1 MNFILKGIMM
11 PTKQIISSHEN
22 NMTKAVEFLQNELKS
37 VRTGRAAPGLVENL
51 VVDYYGSPTPL
62 KSLATIAAPEP
73 ASIVIKPFD
82 AGCLKD
88 VEKAIKNSDLS
99 LSPVLEGKMIRLN
112 IPPLSEERRKQ
123 IVQQVKQ
130 LGEKTKVSVRNIR
143 RDANKQLDDEQK
155 NKSITEDDCK
165 RGKESIDE
173 ITKKNDKQIDE
184 IIKIKSDEIMN
195 S

>member
-1 MNFILKGIMM
+1 M
-11 PTKQIISSHEN
+11 PTKQVIAIHESS
-22 NMTKAVEFLQNELKS
+22 MVKTVDFLRNELKA
-37 VRTGRAAPGLVENL
+37 VRTGRASPGLVENL
-51 VVDYYGSPTPL
+51 SVEYYGSPTPL

-82 AGCLKD
+82 AASLKD
-88 VEKAIKNSDLS
+88 IEKAIKNSELS
-99 LSPVLEGKMIRLN
+99 LAPVVEGKMIRLN

-143 RDANKQLDDEQK
+143 RDANKQLDDELK
-155 NKSITEDDCK
+155 NKMITEDDCK
-165 RGKESIDE
+165 KGKNSVDD
-173 ITKKNDKQIDE
+173 ITKKNNDQIDS
-184 IIKIKSDEIMN
+184 IIKNKSEEIMN

>member
-1 MNFILKGIMM
+1 
-11 PTKQIISSHEN
+11 
-22 NMTKAVEFLQNELKS
+22 
-37 VRTGRAAPGLVENL
+37 
-51 VVDYYGSPTPL
+51 
-62 KSLATIAAPEP
+62 
-73 ASIVIKPFD
+73 
-82 AGCLKD
+82 
-88 VEKAIKNSDLS
+88 
-99 LSPVLEGKMIRLN
+99 MIRLN

-143 RDANKQLDDEQK
+143 RDTNKQLDDEQK

>member
-1 MNFILKGIMM
+1 M
-11 PTKQIISSHEN
+11 PTKQILSTHEAG
-22 NMTKAVEFLQNELKS
+22 MTKTVDFLRNELKS

-51 VVDYYGSPTPL
+51 SVDYYGSPTPL
-62 KSLATIAAPEP
+62 KSLATIAIPEP

-88 VEKAIKNSDLS
+88 VEKAIKNSELS
-99 LSPVLEGKMIRLN
+99 LAPVLDGKMIRLN

-123 IVQQVKQ
+123 IVGQVKQ
-130 LGEKTKVSVRNIR
+130 FGEKSKVSIRNIR

-155 NKSITEDDCK
+155 GKTITEDDCK
-165 RGKESIDE
+165 KGKDNIDNM
-173 ITKKNDKQIDE
+173 TKKHIDQIDQ
-184 IIKIKSDEIMN
+184 IIKAKSEEIMN

>member
-1 MNFILKGIMM
+1 M
-11 PTKQIISSHEN
+11 PTQQIISSHEN
-22 NMTKAVEFLQNELKS
+22 SMEKAVDFLRNELKS

-51 VVDYYGSPTPL
+51 MVDYYGSPTPL
-62 KSLATIAAPEP
+62 KSLATIAIPEP

-88 VEKAIKNSDLS
+88 VEKAIKTSELS
-99 LSPVLEGKMIRLN
+99 LAPILDGKMIRLN

-123 IVQQVKQ
+123 IVGQVKQ
-130 LGEKTKVSVRNIR
+130 LGEKSKVSVRNIR

-155 NKSITEDDCK
+155 SKLITEDDCK
-165 RGKESIDE
+165 KGKDNIDE
-173 ITKKNDKQIDE
+173 ITKKHIEKLDE
-184 IIKIKSDEIMN
+184 IIKNKSEEIMN

>member
-1 MNFILKGIMM
+1 M
-11 PTKQIISSHEN
+11 PTRSMIAMHESI
-22 NMTKAVEFLQNELKS
+22 MEKTVDFLRNELKS
-37 VRTGRAAPGLVENL
+37 VRTGRASPGLVENL
-51 VVDYYGSPTPL
+51 SVDYYGSPAPL

-82 AGCLKD
+82 PACLKD
-88 VEKAIKNSDLS
+88 IEKAIKNSDLS
-99 LSPVLEGKMIRLN
+99 LAPILDGKMIRLN

-130 LGEKTKVSVRNIR
+130 LGEKSKVSIRNVR

-155 NKSITEDDCK
+155 NKTITEDECK
-165 RGKESIDE
+165 KGKETVDTL
-173 ITKKNDKQIDE
+173 TKKYNDEVDTIVKH
-184 IIKIKSDEIMN
+184 KSEEIMT

>member
-1 MNFILKGIMM
+1 MM
-11 PTKQIISSHEN
+11 PTKQILSSHEN
-22 NMTKAVEFLQNELKS
+22 AMDKAVDFLRNELKS

-62 KSLATIAAPEP
+62 KSLATIAIPEP

-88 VEKAIKNSDLS
+88 IEKAIKASDLS
-99 LSPVLEGKMIRLN
+99 LSPVPEGKMIRLN
-112 IPPLSEERRKQ
+112 IPPLSEERRMQ
-123 IVQQVKQ
+123 IVGQVKQ

-165 RGKESIDE
+165 KGKETVDE

-184 IIKIKSDEIMN
+184 IIKAKSEEIMN
-195 S
+195 G

>member
-1 MNFILKGIMM
+1 M
-11 PTKQIISSHEN
+11 PTKQIVSSHEAG
-22 NMTKAVEFLQNELKS
+22 MEKAVDFLRNELKS

-51 VVDYYGSPTPL
+51 SVDYYGSPTPL

-82 AGCLKD
+82 PACLKD
-88 VEKAIKNSDLS
+88 VEKAIKVSDLS
-99 LSPVLEGKMIRLN
+99 LAPILDGKMIRLN
-112 IPPLSEERRKQ
+112 IPPLSEERRTQ
-123 IVQQVKQ
+123 IVHQVKQ

-155 NKSITEDDCK
+155 GKTITEDDCK
-165 RGKESIDE
+165 KGKDNVDE
-173 ITKKNDKQIDE
+173 ITKKMITQIDE
-184 IIKIKSDEIMN
+184 IIKAKSDEIMN

>member
-1 MNFILKGIMM
+1 MM

-22 NMTKAVEFLQNELKS
+22 NMIKAVEFLQNELKS
-37 VRTGRAAPGLVENL
+37 VRTGRAAPGLVEGL

-88 VEKAIKNSDLS
+88 IEKAIKSSDLS

-130 LGEKTKVSVRNIR
+130 FGEKTKVSVRNIR
-143 RDANKQLDDEQK
+143 RDANKQLDDGQK
-155 NKSITEDDCK
+155 GKTITEDDCK

-173 ITKKNDKQIDE
+173 ITKKNDKQVDE
-184 IIKIKSDEIMN
+184 IVKAKSDEIMN

>member
-1 MNFILKGIMM
+1 M
-11 PTKQIISSHEN
+11 PTKQIISSHES
-22 NMTKAVEFLQNELKS
+22 NMTKAVDFLQNELKS

-82 AGCLKD
+82 AGCLRD

-143 RDANKQLDDEQK
+143 RDTNKQLDDEQK

>member
-1 MNFILKGIMM
+1 M

-82 AGCLKD
+82 AGCLKNI
-88 VEKAIKNSDLS
+88 EKAIKSSDLS

-155 NKSITEDDCK
+155 NKTITEDDCK
-165 RGKESIDE
+165 RGKENIDE
-173 ITKKNDKQIDE
+173 ITKKSDKQVDE
-184 IIKIKSDEIMN
+184 IIKAKSDEIMN

>member
-1 MNFILKGIMM
+1 M

-22 NMTKAVEFLQNELKS
+22 TMEKAVDFLRNEAVDFLRNELKS

-88 VEKAIKNSDLS
+88 IEKAIKSSDLS

-123 IVQQVKQ
+123 IVGQVKQ
-130 LGEKTKVSVRNIR
+130 LGEKTKVSIRNIR
-143 RDANKQLDDEQK
+143 RDAKMMSK
-155 NKSITEDDCK
+155 RAKPSPRMIAKKAKSRSTRSPK
-165 RGKESIDE
+165 RTINRSA
-173 ITKKNDKQIDE
+173 
-184 IIKIKSDEIMN
+184 KSLRSN
-195 S
+195 PKRS